1 MGVPVIGCPCEV
13 CQSRDKRG
21 ISACAQAFWFKK
33 GRGTSLSTAVRISVT
48 KYCVPGIQHL
58 TALVFTHEHKD
69 HTAGMDDVRA
79 FNFIQRKAVQI
90 YASSDVEKALRND
103 FHYAFADIKYPGVPE
118 IKINNIEA
126 NKPFTIEGLEWK
138 PILVYH
144 HRMPVLGFRIE
155 DFTYITDAN
164 TIPDE
169 EWSKLEGTKVLVLN
183 ALRKQTHISHFS
195 LEEALEVIERIQPE
209 RAYLTHISHQMGTH
223 EEVSA
228 TLPGHV
234 FIAED
239 GLKITL

>member
-13 CQSRDKRG
+13 CQSRDKRDKRLRSS
-21 ISACAQAFWFKK
+21 ILVQK
-33 GRGTSLSTAVRISVT
+33 GERNIVVDSGPDFRYQILRA
-48 KYCVPGIQHL
+48 GIQHL